1 MADDAKEAQLIVQ
14 SLRDRGL
21 DPTGLAPIGVRP
33 SLGNYLRSIWERR
46 HFIWMDAR
54 HRVATSNSRNLL
66 GRLWLVLRP
75 MLEAAMYYVIFAE
88 ILDVTRGMENFPG
101 FIIIGV
107 LMFRSTMRELLLRAW
122 LIWLF

>member
-1 MADDAKEAQLIVQ
+1 RVADDAKEAQLIVRA
-14 SLRDRGL
+14 LRDRGL
-21 DPTGLAPIGVRP
+21 DPTGLAPVGVRP
-33 SLGNYLRSIWERR
+33 SLSDYVRGMWDRR
-46 HFIWMDAR
+46 HFILMDAR

-88 ILDVTRGMENFPG
+88 SLGVTRGIENYPG

-107 LMFRSTMRELLLRAW
+107 LMFRSTSRVY
-122 LIWLF
+122 IC